1 MKSKQPPSGD
11 KADFIGLQLDTSNEY
26 SDMLTARPQD
36 APDGSHQANQ
46 EKEEDND
53 ADESDSEFERM
64 EKEMDEETSP
74 APPSLPGKRNQHPP
88 HSTAQHSTD
97 DPTEHSDTH
106 SILSNKPSS
115 EPKAPTSSSPST
127 SPSMS
132 KRSLLKQEEIKAS
145 IVKNKKENDSESIT
159 SSGSSRRA
167 PTARPR
173 SSQEKAGSSS
183 SPMGR
188 SSSKAKERLDCPTEE
203 PIISGL
209 YR

>member
-26 SDMLTARPQD
+26 SDMLTGRPQD

-46 EKEEDND
+46 AEEEDND

-64 EKEMDEETSP
+64 EKEMDEETSS
-74 APPSLPGKRNQHPP
+74 APPSLPAKRNQLPP
-88 HSTAQHSTD
+88 DSMAQHSTG
-97 DPTEHSDTH
+97 DPSEHSDTH
-106 SILSNKPSS
+106 SIQSTKPSS
-115 EPKAPTSSSPST
+115 EPTAPTSSSPST
-127 SPSMS
+127 SPSPS
-132 KRSLLKQEEIKAS
+132 QRSQLKQEEIKAS
-145 IVKNKKENDSESIT
+145 METNRKENDSESVV
-159 SSGSSRRA
+159 SSGSRRRA

-173 SSQEKAGSSS
+173 SSQEKAGSST
-183 SPMGR
+183 SPVGR